1 MRKMALLLALGCASV
16 AMAQVT
22 HTIAE
27 CQVVG
32 GFGPDSSAI
41 NGTEVTVEGLALSS
55 EGQFYAGSHSSF
67 YLTDAEGSDW
77 GAILVFG
84 ENSEAFDVFV
94 GDSVRVHG
102 TVQEYQTTGDLG
114 NTSNMTEILVGDPG
128 MDVEVI
134 SYENPMPEP
143 IEADMWEL
151 DPVRHDEHVA
161 EHLEARLVVIE
172 GAYVVDNSAP
182 SNYRQF
188 TVANED
194 GDETVIRTS
203 ATDFDGLARPPLG
216 ATYELIRGVVYQVYG
231 NYNVMPRYVDDL
243 VLAVGP
249 PIINGAE
256 MGPCGAT
263 PADLLTVTTYISD
276 NTSVDEAFAFVRAN
290 GGNWGQY
297 DLQRDEENPIL
308 FTAEI
313 PAQAE
318 GSLLE
323 FYIEAVDDDGETSY
337 YPADGASSDELEQFY
352 VSGLPVT
359 SVAMIQ
365 QNHYDDGSS
374 YYQCHETTLTGVIT
388 MGYNDFGYDTSD
400 TYRNYYFADAAGEWS
415 GIMIYNNQSQD
426 VWMDQMFRGD
436 EITLT
441 AEVTEY
447 NGITELT
454 YVSAMTLNSS
464 DNATPATDLSLAN
477 FVDNEEHYESVL
489 VRLSDVTW
497 TTDVGYGEWE
507 VEDASGDVIV
517 VDNSGSWDLEI
528 VEGAHA
534 DHLTGVITY
543 NYGAWKIE
551 PRDNDDFENF
561 VDLSPVSQPAAFE
574 LRANYPNPF
583 NPTTML
589 DFSLARAGEVQLAV
603 YNVLGEQVATLA
615 QGQMTAGQH
624 QIAFNASALASGVY
638 FARLSAFGET
648 AEQKMLL
655 IK

>member
-1 MRKMALLLALGCASV
+1 
-16 AMAQVT
+16 MAQVT